1 MHDRRRHLTVTG
13 GRLAL
18 LVLATGTGW
27 AAVTSSAGGHAVGA
41 VLVGAPAF
49 AATTPRPAATSS
61 AAAATSSTAATASRA
76 RLSPSALS
84 SRRRSAGS
92 TWHALVSVAPRVTA
106 GGRTA
111 SRIVVSEGV
120 SRDLVRTPAHSR
132 RDAVPR

>member
-27 AAVTSSAGGHAVGA
+27 AAVTSSTGGHAVGA

-49 AATTPRPAATSS
+49 AATTPRPAAASATS
-61 AAAATSSTAATASRA
+61 AAAASRA
-76 RLSPSALS
+76 RLSPAALS
-84 SRRRSAGS
+84 SRRRSTAS

-111 SRIVVSEGV
+111 SWIAESEGV
-120 SRDLVRTPAHSR
+120 SRDLVRTPARSR
-132 RDAVPR
+132 HRVPR